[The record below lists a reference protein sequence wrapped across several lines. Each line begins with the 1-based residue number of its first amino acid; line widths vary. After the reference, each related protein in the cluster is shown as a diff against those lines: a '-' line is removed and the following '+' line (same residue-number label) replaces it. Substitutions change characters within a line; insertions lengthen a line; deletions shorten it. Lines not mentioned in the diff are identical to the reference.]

1 MIVTV
6 EITSRHNPRIQ
17 EVRKLKRRKHRLAR
31 RLFLLEG
38 VRSVE
43 EAVDAGARVCE
54 VLVTP
59 HLFRCPRGKSL
70 YERLVA
76 RGARVVGVTDEVL
89 ASVSDTETPQG
100 IVAVVDIPDQEL
112 YLGGNPLVIVADGIS
127 DPGNLGTLVRS
138 AAAFGFAGVVLSG
151 GTVDVYN
158 PKCVRATMGSVF
170 RIPIKELASVVD
182 AISFLKGYG
191 LSVVAA
197 DARAEIPCHAYDFTS
212 PSAILVGNEAR
223 GLSCEA
229 LELCDARVQV
239 PMPGSAESLNVGA
252 AAAVLMYEM
261 VRQREEAKGRLLQVG
276 ETL

>member
-1 MIVTV
+1 M
-6 EITSRHNPRIQ
+6 
-17 EVRKLKRRKHRLAR
+17 RKLKDREHRRTTR
-31 RLFLLEG
+31 RFLVEG

-43 EAVDAGARVCE
+43 EAVDAGARIYE

-59 HLFRCPRGKSL
+59 HLFRCPRGRFL

-89 ASVSDTETPQG
+89 ASVSDTEAPQG
-100 IVAVVDIPDQEL
+100 IVAVAGIPDREL
-112 YLGGNPLVIVADGIS
+112 CLGDNPFVVVADGVS
-127 DPGNLGTLVRS
+127 DPGNLGTVIRS
-138 AAAFGFAGVVLSG
+138 AVAFGLAGVVLTG

-170 RIPIKELASVVD
+170 RISIKELVSAVD
-182 AISFLKGYG
+182 AISLLKGHG

-197 DARAEIPCHAYDFTS
+197 DARAEIPCHDYDFTS

-229 LELCDARVQV
+229 LELCDARVRV
-239 PMPGSAESLNVGA
+239 PMPGSAESLNVGVA
-252 AAAVLMYEM
+252 ASVLMYEV
-261 VRQREEAKGRLLQVG
+261 VRQREGAKGRLLQVG